1 MKVIVILDTD
11 SVAYSSDLPNKY
23 IEFND
28 SMIKLPVGEGF
39 KFYSPGYVERVSSR
53 HISDFPVL
61 PCEQLNI
68 ITDTLTIHTSS

>member
-1 MKVIVILDTD
+1 MKVIVILDKD
-11 SVAYSSDLPNKY
+11 SIAYSCDLLNKY
-23 IEFND
+23 IEFKD

-61 PCEQLNI
+61 PCEQVNI
-68 ITDTLTIHTSS
+68 ITSALTIHTSA